1 MSLFT
6 RKRVEKEPDIE
17 APPRDPSILVLGLG
31 GGGCNTI
38 NRLSHMSPRTRTIAV
53 NTDKKSLTRTQAEQR
68 LLIGSS
74 YVDGKGTEGNIRIGR
89 DAAAN
94 AKVPLGKMVK
104 GSDITFL
111 ICGLGGGT
119 GTGGAPVVADH
130 ARKNDSHVI
139 SIVTLPF
146 SMEKKRRRIALKGVK
161 ELRKNSDLTILLDN
175 DKLLGSV
182 PTLKAR
188 LALSVIDQLVCE
200 VVLGMINS
208 LERGSMMPLD
218 IALLKELSDKGSLAT
233 IMWGEST
240 DPYRAV
246 DEALNNPL
254 LDVDMKRIDRM
265 VCNIV
270 GGRGLSTANVNM
282 MFQSFIGNLD
292 PKMDT
297 FCTAYVEPER
307 RGYRIIALAT
317 GKDFDIRY

>member
-1 MSLFT
+1 MRLLS
-6 RKRVEKEPDIE
+6 RNREEE
-17 APPRDPSILVLGLG
+17 APEVEPPTRDPATLVIGLG

-74 YVDGKGTEGNIRIGR
+74 YVDGKGTEGNLRIGR

-94 AKVPLGKMVK
+94 AKVPLGKMIK

-111 ICGLGGGT
+111 VCGLGGGT
-119 GTGGAPVVADH
+119 GTGGAPLIADH

-139 SIVTLPF
+139 SIVTIPF
-146 SMEKKRRRIALKGVK
+146 SMERKRRRIALKGLK
-161 ELRKNSDLTILLDN
+161 ELRKNSDLTIVLDN

-200 VVLGMINS
+200 IVLAVIHS
-208 LERGSMMPLD
+208 LSRNAMMPMDISTLKDIGEKGSM
-218 IALLKELSDKGSLAT
+218 AT
-233 IMWGEST
+233 VMWGESA

-246 DEALNNPL
+246 DEALANLL
-254 LDVDMKRIDRM
+254 LDVDMKRVDRL

-270 GGRGLSTANVNM
+270 GGRSLSDANVNL
-282 MFQSFIGNLD
+282 MFQSLIGNLD
-292 PKMDT
+292 PKTDT
-297 FCTAYVEPER
+297 VCTAYMESER
-307 RGYRIIALAT
+307 RAYRIMALAT
-317 GKDFDIRY
+317 GKDLDVRY